1 MSTATA
7 FLTAGFSCARTGPPP
22 RLQHTSPMPKKDRA
36 RLARWLG
43 FSPVR
48 FCRSS
53 TAQNFLHMTLPSFSY
68 SAPGLAQGSLEGLI
82 RISVRERLQRLRPL
96 SPHHA
101 AQLLGARLP
110 IPPHLLH
117 VVIELYT
124 VPVRIQ
130 HMRRIINAWV
140 QFRRDA
146 LHQLCS
152 SLLAEVHSAAQLLV
166 ASDLDAKRHTGGV

>member
-7 FLTAGFSCARTGPPP
+7 FLTAGFSCARTGPAP

-48 FCRSS
+48 FFRAS
-53 TAQNFLHMTLPSFSY
+53 TAQNFLRMTLPSFSY
-68 SAPGLAQGSLEGLI
+68 SYRAPGLAQGPLEGLI
-82 RISVRERLQRLRPL
+82 RIGVRERLQCLRPL
-96 SPHHA
+96 SPHHP

-117 VVIELYT
+117 VVIELDT

-130 HMRRIINAWV
+130 HMRCIVNAWV
-140 QFRRDA
+140 
-146 LHQLCS
+146 
-152 SLLAEVHSAAQLLV
+152 
-166 ASDLDAKRHTGGV
+166 